1 MISPRRDY
9 NTLLSHPRAA
19 LAKYETAKQ
28 KKQIMGEGETAM
40 DMNYWPPV
48 TLMQPLARAHVEN
61 KLKHAVGG

>member
-1 MISPRRDY
+1 MNGPRQDH
-9 NTLLSHPRAA
+9 NTLLYHPRAV

-28 KKQIMGEGETAM
+28 KKQIMGERETAM

-48 TLMQPLARAHVEN
+48 TLVQPLARAHVGN

>member
-1 MISPRRDY
+1 MIGLRQDH
-9 NTLLSHPRAA
+9 NTFLSHPRAA

-40 DMNYWPPV
+40 DMNYWPPM
-48 TLMQPLARAHVEN
+48 TLVQPLARAHVGN